1 MKTIKRRLLSV
12 LMVMAIVCTLI
23 PTALAAGGSLSLGL
37 GQNATLTAEFSEGG
51 LVPGG
56 GYIGIGLAR
65 FAYATWSV
73 SGNATLS
80 NQNTTSNNSSV
91 TVTAG
96 MVPGTATVTAT
107 AYYYYVYNGSTG
119 GSSWNPGNNVVAL
132 DSRQWTI
139 TIGGGVS
146 GSYATISQSS
156 MTLAQGASDT
166 VAITPVTGYTLQN
179 VTWGSTNPTIATVNG
194 SGNYGATVNAV
205 AQGNTSIYA
214 NFEVLYSGYPM
225 GTGSVSCAVT
235 VTGVIGLSPSSIQLP
250 VGDSKNLI
258 ASVANGLG
266 PVTWS
271 VENTANAITYTTNGN
286 SITITGAAVGR
297 ATVTAMVQG
306 TDGKP
311 YSASCTVDVGK
322 GTLALS
328 SSTMN
333 LSLYGNNFLSVRSIN
348 GDPIS
353 NDISIVWKSS
363 DSNVVSFSNTS
374 NSGIA
379 SGVSSVSLYARA
391 PGQATITA
399 TAYRNNVEIATGSC
413 VVTVASIQA
422 KATVYSTE
430 NGFTLGSTNL
440 KTPTSV
446 VSQIASALSGYT
458 GYGALQYVTFSNVT
472 STYGSLNASVNTP
485 YYYSTYGGTGYF
497 GNLSAITFTPSTTA
511 VGSAVFNFT
520 AYVSNGV
527 TTTNPT
533 AYPGTLTIT
542 VEKGSAGIDVLYSTT
557 VGQSVKVNVQDFQS
571 FWTKNV
577 SSLGSLRYV
586 VFGAATGSVG
596 QLYYTSGT
604 QNYAVGSQQFYYS
617 PAAGQN
623 ALSGVYF
630 APTAYG
636 TTRTGTLAV
645 PFTAYGTSN
654 YNTTSMTSA
663 SGTLY
668 VCVTNGAV
676 QDVTYQ
682 ANTNG
687 VTLNPADFQAVYRQA
702 TGTAAASPTV
712 YIQFLN
718 VPTYGALYYNYKSGI
733 FGGTGTKLTSANVG
747 TMVFSN
753 TTATVYGINDL
764 TYIPGSGN
772 LTDTVRY
779 VAYST
784 NGGTPLYVGEIVF
797 GAVSVA
803 PIKYYATG
811 SGTAAFKAS
820 DFFNADTGL
829 ITAQYISFGKPSSGT
844 LYQNYSNGRGTAV
857 TTADRF
863 SYYGTGTNAS
873 INNVTYV
880 PVSGYTGVVTIP
892 YTGYT
897 ATGGQI
903 SGNVKVY
910 VVAKPFTDVP
920 STHWSYEYVME
931 LVASGIVGGV
941 TPTTF
946 YPNSE
951 LKYGEA
957 LKLIMLAAGY
967 SEQAK
972 TGSHWASGYLT
983 RAYRDGLVSS
993 ANIDLNAVIDR
1004 YTMATIAAKALK
1016 LSPVSNI
1023 TSPFVDTKDPYVLAL
1038 YKAGIVEG
1046 TTANGLTYYKGDSAF
1061 VRSEVCAIICR
1072 MNDYTLSK

>member
-23 PTALAAGGSLSLGL
+23 PTALAAGALYIAPGGSQTVTTNVGGAFPQSFLTTWSSSNSSLVSVSGWGNQATISVSPNAPAGTVATITAKGVSYSTNPWYDVPTETWTVYVSGNVSS
-37 GQNATLTAEFSEGG
+37 GQNA
-51 LVPGG
+51 
-56 GYIGIGLAR
+56 GISASSL
-65 FAYATWSV
+65 
-73 SGNATLS
+73 TLS
-80 NQNTTSNNSSV
+80 TGTSNNSGSLYVYPGNYSTIYSVSWQSSNPYVAYVYGSGQSATVYAADSGSANIVATVSGYTSYGVSFTETLSCTV
-91 TVTAG
+91 TVNGGAISLPSTAQVALN
-96 MVPGTATVTAT
+96 VPYSLTATLTGAAAGKTVSWSVDDPSTVTLNYSGNTATITGKEIGTATVTASVEVNGVAQKAQCKVT
-107 AYYYYVYNGSTG
+107 VGNGTLVLSSNAKTMSLNGDDSLYVVSLNGET
-119 GSSWNPGNNVVAL
+119 
-132 DSRQWTI
+132 TI
-139 TIGGGVS
+139 P
-146 GSYATISQSS
+146 
-156 MTLAQGASDT
+156 QG
-166 VAITPVTGYTLQN
+166 VAIN
-179 VTWGSTNPTIATVNG
+179 W
-194 SGNYGATVNAV
+194 
-205 AQGNTSIYA
+205 
-214 NFEVLYSGYPM
+214 
-225 GTGSVSCAVT
+225 
-235 VTGVIGLSPSSIQLP
+235 SS
-250 VGDSKNLI
+250 N
-258 ASVANGLG
+258 
-266 PVTWS
+266 
-271 VENTANAITYTTNGN
+271 
-286 SITITGAAVGR
+286 
-297 ATVTAMVQG
+297 
-306 TDGKP
+306 
-311 YSASCTVDVGK
+311 
-322 GTLALS
+322 
-328 SSTMN
+328 
-333 LSLYGNNFLSVRSIN
+333 RS
-348 GDPIS
+348 D
-353 NDISIVWKSS
+353 
-363 DSNVVSFSNTS
+363 VVSFL
-374 NSGIA
+374 NSG
-379 SGVSSVSLYARA
+379 SVGTTTGSSVSLYAKA

-399 TAYRNNVEIATGSC
+399 TAMQNGVEIAKATC
-413 VVTVASIQA
+413 LVTVASIQA

-485 YYYSTYGGTGYF
+485 YYYSTYGGTGYY

-527 TTTNPT
+527 TTNPT
-533 AYPGTLTIT
+533 GYPGTLTIT

-557 VGQSVKVNVQDFQS
+557 VGQSVKVNAQDFQS

-702 TGTAAASPTV
+702 TGTAAANPTV

-779 VAYST
+779 VVYST

-1046 TTANGLTYYKGDSAF
+1046 TTINGLTYYKGDSAF

>member
-23 PTALAAGGSLSLGL
+23 PTALAAGGSMSLGL
-37 GQNATLTAEFSEGG
+37 GQSATLTAEFSEGG
-51 LVPGG
+51 FFPGG
-56 GYIGIGLAR
+56 GSLGFGIAG
-65 FAYATWSV
+65 FAYTSWSV

-80 NQNTTSNNSSV
+80 GQTTGSNASAV
-91 TVTAG
+91 VTAG
-96 MVPGTATVTAT
+96 TVPGTATVTAT
-107 AYYYYVYNGSTG
+107 AYYYVYNGSTG

-139 TIGGGVS
+139 TIGGGSVS
-146 GSYATISQSS
+146 SYATISQSS
-156 MTLAQGASDT
+156 LSLAQGASSGLT
-166 VAITPVTGYTLQN
+166 ITPATGGYTLQN

-214 NFEVLYSGYPM
+214 NFEVLYNGYPM

-235 VTGVIGLSPSSIQLP
+235 VTNVIAISPSSARLA
-250 VGDSKNLI
+250 VGQSTTLT
-258 ASVANGLG
+258 ASVANPLAGSITWEVVPSGSNVIELTGSGAQATVKGLAAG
-266 PVTWS
+266 TATVNATVS
-271 VENTANAITYTTNGN
+271 VSSQTYT
-286 SITITGAAVGR
+286 
-297 ATVTAMVQG
+297 
-306 TDGKP
+306 
-311 YSASCTVDVGK
+311 ASCAVTVGS

-328 SSTMN
+328 ANTKN
-333 LSLYGNNFLSVRSIN
+333 LSLYGSDTLSVISMN
-348 GDPIS
+348 GQAIPSGVTIYWESS
-353 NDISIVWKSS
+353 NH
-363 DSNVVSFSNTS
+363 NVVSFSN
-374 NSGIA
+374 SGIVGSA
-379 SGVSSVSLYARA
+379 PVANSVPLYAKA

-399 TAYRNNVEIATGSC
+399 TAYQGTLPIATGSC

-422 KATVYSTE
+422 KATVFSTE

-472 STYGSLNASVNTP
+472 STYGSLNASVNTH
-485 YYYSTYGGTGYF
+485 YYYSTYGGTGYY

-527 TTTNPT
+527 TPNPT
-533 AYPGTLTIT
+533 GYPGTLTIT

-1046 TTANGLTYYKGDSAF
+1046 TTTNGLTYYKGDSAF

>member
-37 GQNATLTAEFSEGG
+37 GQNATLTAEFSEYASASGNG
-51 LVPGG
+51 PLG
-56 GYIGIGLAR
+56 IGIIGI
-65 FAYATWSV
+65 FHHVEWSV
-73 SGNATLS
+73 SGYATLS
-80 NQNTTSNNSSV
+80 NQNTSRSAST

-107 AYYYYVYNGSTG
+107 PYYTVVFGNGTIG
-119 GSSWNPGNNVVAL
+119 GSVNNSNMLPGQ
-132 DSRQWTI
+132 SQQWTI
-139 TIGGGVS
+139 TIGGGSVS
-146 GSYATISQSS
+146 SYATISQSS
-156 MTLAQGASDT
+156 LSLAQGG
-166 VAITPVTGYTLQN
+166 TGSL
-179 VTWGSTNPTIATVNG
+179 
-194 SGNYGATVNAV
+194 TVNAANGYELRNISWGTTNSSV
-205 AQGNTSIYA
+205 VDAGGSSNTTTLTAGTTGSAFVYA
-214 NFEVLYSGYPM
+214 NFDVYYNNYSVGK
-225 GTGSVSCAVT
+225 GSVSCAVT
-235 VTGVIGLSPSSIQLP
+235 VTGVIGLSPSSIQVP
-250 VGDSKNLI
+250 VGQEKSLTATVAAGATNL
-258 ASVANGLG
+258 N
-266 PVTWS
+266 WS
-271 VENTANAITYTTNGN
+271 SGNTRI
-286 SITITGAAVGR
+286 
-297 ATVTAMVQG
+297 ATVTPGANNTATVKGVAAG
-306 TDGKP
+306 TTTVTVTATVNGQT
-311 YSASCTVDVGK
+311 YTASCSVTVDSGA
-322 GTLALS
+322 LALS
-328 SSTMN
+328 ANSKN
-333 LSLYGNNFLSVRSIN
+333 LSLYGSDSLSALYLNGGTIPNNVTIQWSSNSNSVKVTSS
-348 GDPIS
+348 S
-353 NDISIVWKSS
+353 NDRTV
-363 DSNVVSFSNTS
+363 
-374 NSGIA
+374 A
-379 SGVSSVSLYARA
+379 LYAQA

-399 TAYRNNVEIATGSC
+399 TAYEGNLPIATGSC

-472 STYGSLNASVNTP
+472 STYGSLNASVGTQ
-485 YYYSTYGGTGYF
+485 YSYSSYGTGYY
-497 GNLSAITFTPSTTA
+497 GNLSSITFTPSTTA

-527 TTTNPT
+527 TPNPT
-533 AYPGTLTIT
+533 GYPGTLTIT

-702 TGTAAASPTV
+702 TGTAAANPTV